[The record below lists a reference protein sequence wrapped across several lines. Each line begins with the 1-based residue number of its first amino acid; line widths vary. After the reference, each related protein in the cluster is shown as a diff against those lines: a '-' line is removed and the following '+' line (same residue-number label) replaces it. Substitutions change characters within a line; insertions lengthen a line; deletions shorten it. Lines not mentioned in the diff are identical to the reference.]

1 MSFIANL
8 FRSPS
13 PRTPPTVTVPSVS
26 PGAAGSDT
34 STSAITKTKRGARL
48 ALFATRGGAFGIQG
62 RTPTARRK
70 LLGN

>member
-13 PRTPPTVTVPSVS
+13 ARTPPTVSTPSVA
-26 PGAAGSDT
+26 PGSDT
-34 STSAITKTKRGARL
+34 AVTSTLTKTKRGARL
-48 ALFATRGGAFGIQG
+48 ALFATQGGAFGVQG
-62 RTPTARRK
+62 RTPTARRR